1 MSVKQRFCIYFLV
14 SFFSFCLNTTAF
26 TQNQDDNHG
35 YHSGKFIQT
44 LAQRA
49 LDSLT
54 DRQVPRHVRI
64 ERFRALFD
72 DFFAVR
78 SIGKRVL
85 GRFWRKA
92 SSSQRMDYQ
101 KYFERLMV
109 VAYVDRFANY
119 TGKGL
124 IIEGNRIEDGVI
136 ATVFSKLY
144 RKNNKKPVRI
154 DWIVGNSGTV
164 FKVVDVKVEGVS
176 MTATLRSE
184 FTAIIRQ
191 HNGKITG
198 LIRELEKKTKELSA
212 NLD

>member
-1 MSVKQRFCIYFLV
+1 MSAKQLFCLYFLV
-14 SFFSFCLNTTAF
+14 GFFGFCLSTTAF
-26 TQNQDDNHG
+26 TQNQDYNHG
-35 YHSGKFIQT
+35 YRSGKFIQM

-72 DFFAVR
+72 DCFAIR
-78 SIGKRVL
+78 SIGKRAL

-109 VAYVDRFANY
+109 IAYVDRFANY

-124 IIEGNRIEDGVI
+124 IIEGDRIEDGVI
-136 ATVFSKLY
+136 ATVFSTLH

-154 DWIVGNSGTV
+154 DWVVANNGVI
-164 FKVVDVKVEGVS
+164 FKIVDVKVEGVS

-184 FTAIIRQ
+184 FTSIIRR
-191 HNGKITG
+191 HNGKIMG
-198 LIRELEKKTKELSA
+198 LIRELEKKTKELSS